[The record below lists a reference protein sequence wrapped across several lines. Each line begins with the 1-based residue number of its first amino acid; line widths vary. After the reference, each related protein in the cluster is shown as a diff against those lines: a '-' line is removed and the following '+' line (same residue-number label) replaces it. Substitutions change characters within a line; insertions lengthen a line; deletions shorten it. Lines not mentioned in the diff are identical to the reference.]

1 MALQP
6 VYGRGTLMMMAPNTA
21 LRQARLALRLS
32 QDEMA
37 VAIRDAGQRLGTP
50 NGCTKRL
57 VQRWEAGEV
66 TLPRAVYVR
75 ALEYV
80 TGKPVASLGFD
91 SAAERYGLDPDEVL
105 TTGSGPWIPVADPK
119 AQPGPLT
126 GIWLSSYDYE
136 STGRGATFTSRHYVA
151 VVQHGTRLQVRSMP
165 GSRSRLLMD
174 LTANGQV
181 LTGTSTEE
189 TNPVGYYQGA
199 VYHGAIQFLLQ
210 PTGRKMTGKWVGFG
224 RDFDL
229 NTGPWSLELVTSDV
243 TGEAMREYS
252 RPADSD

>member
-1 MALQP
+1 MA
-6 VYGRGTLMMMAPNTA
+6 TNTA

-66 TLPRAVYVR
+66 ALPRAVYIR
-75 ALEYV
+75 ALECV
-80 TGKPVASLGFD
+80 TGKPVASLGFH
-91 SAAERYGLDPDEVL
+91 SAAERYGLRPDEVL
-105 TTGSGPWIPVADPK
+105 ETGEGPWIPVADPK
-119 AQPGPLT
+119 AAPGPLT
-126 GIWLSSYDYE
+126 GIWLSDYEYE
-136 STGRGATFTSRHYVA
+136 STGRGATFASRHYVA
-151 VVQHGTRLQVRSMP
+151 VIQHGTRLQVRSTP

-181 LTGTSTEE
+181 LTGTWTEE
-189 TNPVGYYQGA
+189 TSPSGYYRGT
-199 VYHGAIQFLLQ
+199 VYHGALQLLLE

-229 NTGPWSLELVTSDV
+229 NTGPWKLELVTGTV
-243 TGEAMREYS
+243 TDETLTEYG
-252 RPADSD
+252 RPASDEDQ

>member
-1 MALQP
+1 MTMAL
-6 VYGRGTLMMMAPNTA
+6 NTA

-50 NGCTKRL
+50 NGCSKRL

-66 TLPRAVYVR
+66 ALPRAVYIR

-91 SAAERYGLDPDEVL
+91 SAAERYGLDPDAVL
-105 TTGSGPWIPVADPK
+105 TSRSGPWIPLADPK

-126 GIWLSSYDYE
+126 GIWLSSYEYK
-136 STGRGATFTSRHYVA
+136 STGRDATFTSQHYVA
-151 VVQHGTRLQVRSMP
+151 VVQHGARLQVRSMP
-165 GSRSRLLMD
+165 GSQSRVMMD

-181 LTGTSTEE
+181 LTGTWTEE
-189 TNPVGYYQGA
+189 TNPAGYYHGA
-199 VYHGAIQFLLQ
+199 VYHGAIQLLLE
-210 PTGRKMTGKWVGFG
+210 PTGRRMTGKWVGFG

-229 NTGPWSLELVTSDV
+229 NTGPWGLELVTSSV
-243 TGEAMREYS
+243 TDETMTEYS
-252 RPADSD
+252 RPVAPD